1 MREPWVSS
9 LFKIYV
15 YCLGDELKKHI
26 QKGGRI
32 CDGYEY
38 DQNKLQCSGSFF
50 EGKFFL
56 PRFTGIFFLARFTG
70 NSIFTIYQLLTNFNE
85 YYPGIPSDGDI
96 KETNKEYKDWKTYA
110 LGGLGESKANNI
122 LFKAMKPAD
131 HVAMKSG
138 QQSNY

>member
-1 MREPWVSS
+1 MREPWVNS

-15 YCLGDELKKHI
+15 YCLGDVLKKHFILI
-26 QKGGRI
+26 QKDGRI
-32 CDGYEY
+32 CDAYEY
-38 DQNKLQCSGSFF
+38 DRNKLQSK
-50 EGKFFL
+50 EGKFL
-56 PRFTGIFFLARFTG
+56 LARFTG
-70 NSIFTIYQLLTNFNE
+70 NSIFTIYKLLANFNE

-96 KETNKEYKDWKTYA
+96 KETNKEYKVWKTYA

>member
-1 MREPWVSS
+1 MAMNMTNISCNVQVV
-9 LFKIYV
+9 F
-15 YCLGDELKKHI
+15 LKV
-26 QKGGRI
+26 
-32 CDGYEY
+32 
-38 DQNKLQCSGSFF
+38 SFF
-50 EGKFFL
+50 YQDSQEFFFQQDSQEIQF
-56 PRFTGIFFLARFTG
+56 PQY
-70 NSIFTIYQLLTNFNE
+70 IYQLLANFNE

>member
-1 MREPWVSS
+1 MREPWVNS

-26 QKGGRI
+26 QRGGRI

-38 DQNKLQCSGSFF
+38 DRNKLLLK
-50 EGKFFL
+50 EGKFL
-56 PRFTGIFFLARFTG
+56 LARFTG
-70 NSIFTIYQLLTNFNE
+70 NSIFTIFNLLANFNE

>member
-1 MREPWVSS
+1 MREPWVNS

-15 YCLGDELKKHI
+15 YCLGDELKKHFILI

-32 CDGYEY
+32 CDAYEY
-38 DQNKLQCSGSFF
+38 DRNKLQCNNAII
-50 EGKFFL
+50 EGKFL
-56 PRFTGIFFLARFTG
+56 LARFTG

-85 YYPGIPSDGDI
+85 YYPGIPSEGDI
-96 KETNKEYKDWKTYA
+96 KETNEGWKRNA
-110 LGGLGESKANNI
+110 WGLFGENTANNI

-138 QQSNY
+138 QQSK